1 MTTTTKKRMSPEE
14 WAGIRA
20 KWETDPRD
28 GYTWIV
34 NEMNL
39 HVTHMAVL
47 KRAKKEGWAKK
58 SSLKSI
64 VEQAQRKADSRK
76 VAAKVSEKVAGETA
90 VLVDSDAVDLRAD
103 VIEKH
108 REEWGEH
115 RTTFP
120 MSNMLGEDG
129 LGVARVAKTVAE
141 AIKIR
146 QEGERKAW
154 GLDAIAEDTSG
165 GVATIEELD
174 AFFEQQMRRTEEMRE
189 SVRKERG
196 GSDGNQAS

>member
-34 NEMNL
+34 TEMNL
-39 HVTHMAVL
+39 SVSDVAVL
-47 KRAKKEGWAKK
+47 KRARKEGWAKK
-58 SSLKSI
+58 ASLKTI
-64 VEQAQRKADSRK
+64 VERAQAKADEKVSRK
-76 VAAKVSEKVAGETA
+76 VSGKVSPLTESE
-90 VLVDSDAVDLRAD
+90 SVDLRAD

-108 REEWGEH
+108 REEWGDH
-115 RTTFP
+115 RRLFTLQD
-120 MSNMLGEDG
+120 MLGEDG
-129 LGVARVAKTVAE
+129 LGVARVAKTAAE

-154 GLDAIAEDTSG
+154 GLDAIAEDNSS
-165 GVATIEELD
+165 GVATLDELD
-174 AFFEQQMRRTEEMRE
+174 AMFAQAMKKSDEMRDA
-189 SVRKERG
+189 VRKERG
-196 GSDGNQAS
+196 TADGNEAA